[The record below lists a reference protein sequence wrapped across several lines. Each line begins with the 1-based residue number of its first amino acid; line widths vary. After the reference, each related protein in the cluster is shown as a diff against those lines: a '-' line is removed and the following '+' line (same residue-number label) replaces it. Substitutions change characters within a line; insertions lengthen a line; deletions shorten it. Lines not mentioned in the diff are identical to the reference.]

1 MLKYIKSS
9 FGDDI
14 MKKKILAAV
23 SLTLS
28 VLAFASCSSAA
39 AETVYVGSYW
49 NKDTTNETPA
59 GKTETLEY
67 IVESDDG
74 SNKLWNNAR
83 KNDNLTFKTVSVT
96 DENGKTVA
104 SSYKTVLTANEDG
117 TYLYKTT
124 LTVYGQYESN
134 GTTRDVA
141 DVTETE
147 TVFGDYSKGFAPV
160 KSVKTVLN
168 TVPYSTNAAYEFI
181 KTHYRSTTTYEGNDA
196 TVKIEI
202 LDGDQS
208 PEQFTERAKKETSVS
223 KYNKKAYID
232 NELMLLLFRNF
243 KHEANMSY
251 SFRAIEPLSGEIKSV
266 TGSIYTRTST
276 SADNKNS
283 ASLEYLVTSP
293 LLKNVQLGTSPRH
306 DYSFNVVRM
315 DFSTSGST
323 GQNFMR
329 AYYAQ
334 SYEGASESNSVR
346 HIPVMMAQPM
356 ILNTGFLVYSIKTA
370 AFM

>member
-1 MLKYIKSS
+1 
-9 FGDDI
+9 
-14 MKKKILAAV
+14 MKKKILAAI

-28 VLAFASCSSAA
+28 VLAFASCSGAA
-39 AETVYVGSYW
+39 SETAYVGSYW

-83 KNDNLTFKTVSVT
+83 KNDHLSFKTVSVT

-117 TYLYKTT
+117 TYVYKTT
-124 LTVYGQYESN
+124 LTVYGQYETN
-134 GTTRDVA
+134 GVTRDVA

-147 TVFGDYSKGFAPV
+147 TTFGDYNKGFAPI
-160 KSVKTVLN
+160 KSVKTVSN
-168 TVPYSTNAAYEFI
+168 TVPYSSSSAYVFK
-181 KTHYRSTTTYEGNDA
+181 KTHYRSTTTYSGNDA

-202 LDGDQS
+202 LDGDES
-208 PEQFTERAKKETSVS
+208 PEQFKERAKKETSIS

-232 NELMLLLFRNF
+232 NDLMLLLFRNF

-251 SFRAIEPLSGEIKSV
+251 SFRSIEPLSGELQSV
-266 TGSIYTRTST
+266 TGSVYTKTST
-276 SADNKNS
+276 DGKNS

-334 SYEGASESNSVR
+334 SYEGASEANSAR
-346 HIPVMMAQPM
+346 HIPVMIAQPM

-370 AFM
+370 TFM

>member
-1 MLKYIKSS
+1 
-9 FGDDI
+9 
-14 MKKKILAAV
+14 MKKKILAAI

-28 VLAFASCSSAA
+28 VLAFASCSGSASTTA
-39 AETVYVGSYW
+39 YAGSYW
-49 NKDTTNETPA
+49 NKDTTNETA
-59 GKTETLEY
+59 VGKTETLEY

-74 SNKLWNNAR
+74 TNKLWNNAR
-83 KNDNLTFKTVSVT
+83 KNDNLSFKTVSNT
-96 DENGKTVA
+96 DENGKTVS

-117 TYLYKTT
+117 TYVYKTT
-124 LTVYGQYESN
+124 LRVYGEYESN
-134 GTTRDVA
+134 GIIKGVA

-147 TVFGDYSKGFAPV
+147 TTFGNYNSGFTPI

-168 TVPYSTNAAYEFI
+168 TVPYSASGSYEFI
-181 KTHYRSTTTYEGNDA
+181 TTHYRSTISYEGNDA

-202 LDGDQS
+202 LEGDQS
-208 PEQFTERAKKETSVS
+208 PEQFTERAKKETSIS

-232 NELMLLLFRNF
+232 NDLILLLFRNF
-243 KHEANMSY
+243 KHEASMSY
-251 SFRAIEPLSGEIKSV
+251 SFRAIEPLSGEIQSV
-266 TGSIYTRTST
+266 TGSIYTKTATDS
-276 SADNKNS
+276 KNS

-315 DFSTSGST
+315 DFSTSGTT

-346 HIPVMMAQPM
+346 HIPVMIAQPM

-370 AFM
+370 TFM